1 MSAGRPAVPQRRSVL
16 EKWKCTLA
24 LVEYPVFDD
33 RLMPMADVMDTPPLN
48 PVAFVVDFVKSES
61 ALYFLQLVDFTV
73 GAALG
78 IDAVAPPSWAVA
90 RASYIVWAFWPTG
103 PRAFLVA
110 WGAAVVFAVTMALL
124 PKPPHVPIDQFGDK
138 FEHMLAFATI
148 ALLAA
153 FSYPQARL
161 FRIGERLSF
170 LGALIEV
177 LQSIPSLHR
186 DCDIHD

>member
-1 MSAGRPAVPQRRSVL
+1 MNRALLLRLVL
-16 EKWKCTLA
+16 
-24 LVEYPVFDD
+24 V
-33 RLMPMADVMDTPPLN
+33 
-48 PVAFVVDFVKSES
+48 
-61 ALYFLQLVDFTV
+61 
-73 GAALG
+73 
-78 IDAVAPPSWAVA
+78 
-90 RASYIVWAFWPTG
+90 
-103 PRAFLVA
+103 
-110 WGAAVVFAVTMALL
+110 AAVVFAVTMALL

-153 FSYPQARL
+153 FSYPTARL

-186 DCDIHD
+186 DCDIHDWIADTLAITVVLLIVWAVRRQRGARLP

>member
-1 MSAGRPAVPQRRSVL
+1 MNRTLFLRLVL
-16 EKWKCTLA
+16 
-24 LVEYPVFDD
+24 V
-33 RLMPMADVMDTPPLN
+33 
-48 PVAFVVDFVKSES
+48 
-61 ALYFLQLVDFTV
+61 
-73 GAALG
+73 
-78 IDAVAPPSWAVA
+78 
-90 RASYIVWAFWPTG
+90 
-103 PRAFLVA
+103 
-110 WGAAVVFAVTMALL
+110 AAVVFAVTMALL

-153 FSYPQARL
+153 FSYPTARL

-186 DCDIHD
+186 DCDIHDWIADTLAITVVLLIVWAVRRQRGARLP